1 MSSEEENLPVNSQE
15 KDQSVLDRE
24 QFRDE
29 ESNGKADDLSTLTK
43 VNSEINE
50 NENEESQP
58 RQSR

>member
-1 MSSEEENLPVNSQE
+1 MSSEEESFPVNSE
-15 KDQSVLDRE
+15 ESDESVLDHE

-29 ESNGKADDLSTLTK
+29 ESNGKADDLATLTK